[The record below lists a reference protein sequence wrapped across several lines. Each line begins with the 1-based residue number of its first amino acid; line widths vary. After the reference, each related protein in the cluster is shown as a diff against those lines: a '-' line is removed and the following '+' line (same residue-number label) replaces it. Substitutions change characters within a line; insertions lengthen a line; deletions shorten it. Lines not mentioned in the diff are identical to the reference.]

1 MYEYRL
7 ISNEKV
13 ESQDRLHENT
23 ELSNK
28 ENQNFY
34 QNPPACN
41 SSGSGDLQEKSIAY
55 NEPSEYCLAD
65 FGRLP
70 FTVTEFLSA
79 KVAKARRDKR
89 IWDKRDFCLY
99 CYENVTNFSR
109 HLLRKH
115 NSEVAVKQFM
125 NMRLGSIERKNFID
139 LLRKKRKLHFSSTK
153 TNYNG

>member
-1 MYEYRL
+1 MP
-7 ISNEKV
+7 I
-13 ESQDRLHENT
+13 
-23 ELSNK
+23 
-28 ENQNFY
+28 
-34 QNPPACN
+34 
-41 SSGSGDLQEKSIAY
+41 
-55 NEPSEYCLAD
+55 
-65 FGRLP
+65 
-70 FTVTEFLSA
+70 TEFLSA

-139 LLRKKRKLHFSSTK
+139 LLRKKETSFLQHKNKLQWLKDLLEMWFQKILSHAYIARDIT
-153 TNYNG
+153 